1 MPPDRR
7 SPRAPTTSAAAPL
20 SRPPS
25 NPRRRSSGQ
34 KASRKSSRPSSRSRS
49 SPSAASTSTTSNSSP
64 PSAFI
69 ARASSARWA
78 TPPTPSGPRDVSVP
92 CWIRFERPGRWRAR
106 PSGEDQAVPRHRVRR
121 RRHGRDRGRDRL
133 RRGELRH
140 VRRGRPLRPG
150 LDDRGGR
157 GLALP
162 RPGGRRPGR
171 EGRRPRVGS
180 YVARHDRAI
189 GGGPHDRSL
198 ARACA
203 PSLALGSPAAKGAYP
218 AWVLTS
224 LAMPKHWTVDHLTG
238 LYSGMSELGKQ
249 VRVGI
254 VGGDM
259 SATAGPAIL
268 SVTVVGRT
276 IKLPLARAQAQPGWS
291 VAVTGPLGAA
301 AVALRERRAFRLV
314 PKLEEGRRLNE
325 LGLCCGDISDGLV
338 REMERFAAMA
348 KVGSG

>member
-1 MPPDRR
+1 M
-7 SPRAPTTSAAAPL
+7 
-20 SRPPS
+20 
-25 NPRRRSSGQ
+25 NVQG
-34 KASRKSSRPSSRSRS
+34 
-49 SPSAASTSTTSNSSP
+49 
-64 PSAFI
+64 
-69 ARASSARWA
+69 
-78 TPPTPSGPRDVSVP
+78 V
-92 CWIRFERPGRWRAR
+92 
-106 PSGEDQAVPRHRVRR
+106 
-121 RRHGRDRGRDRL
+121 
-133 RRGELRH
+133 GEL
-140 VRRGRPLRPG
+140 GLLAKIRPFLATG
-150 LDDRGGR
+150 SGDDDTAVIADATGFVV
-157 GLALP
+157 ASCDMFV
-162 RPGGRRPGR
+162 
-171 EGRRPRVGS
+171 EGVHFDLGWMT
-180 YVARHDRAI
+180 AEDA
-189 GGGPHDRSL
+189 GWRSL
-198 ARACA
+198 A
-203 PSLALGSPAAKGAYP
+203 LALGDLAAKGADP

-338 REMERFAAMA
+338 REMEKFAAMA
-348 KVGSG
+348 RVGSVLWAEDVPRALGASMEEALTSGEEAELVCVGPEALITRAGLKPVGKLTDDGVVRVVDARSAPVVLRSAGYDHFA